1 MNKYEKIFTKED
13 GEDVDLSYEIKK
25 ANYVIKNLIDQ
36 RNVVLNELAI
46 IRAECFMLNEE
57 FESYKEKYKETETED
72 RRKRKE
78 KKKKSQTPKSK
89 LFII

>member
-57 FESYKEKYKETETED
+57 FESYKEKYKEEETETEE
-72 RRKRKE
+72 E
-78 KKKKSQTPKSK
+78 KNEEEEPNAEE
-89 LFII
+89 

>member
-13 GEDVDLSYEIKK
+13 DEDLDLSYEIKK

-46 IRAECFMLNEE
+46 IRAECFMINEE
-57 FESYKEKYKETETED
+57 FESYKEKYKETETETEEEE
-72 RRKRKE
+72 K